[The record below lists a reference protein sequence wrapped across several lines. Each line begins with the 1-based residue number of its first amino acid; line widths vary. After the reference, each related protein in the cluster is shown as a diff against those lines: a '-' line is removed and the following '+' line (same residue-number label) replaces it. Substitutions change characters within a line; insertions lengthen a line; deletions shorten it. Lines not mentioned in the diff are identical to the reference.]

1 MPICLSLVDDRHS
14 VYSHHDNELTRRGIA
29 TQRRKKRANIERHG
43 KSSIF
48 QIIFLLQILQLLRF

>member
-29 TQRRKKRANIERHG
+29 TQRKERATIERHG